1 MVRAVFALRPSGL
14 CEPMDA
20 LDGLDG
26 PLGALS
32 DDAPEKPHAD
42 VVLVGHVAAHAR
54 PHAVVAF
61 AVARGPDLLL
71 RRRLVA
77 FGPRTPRSGERA
89 PVPRFP
95 IGPAA
100 QVDGPSAEEPAG
112 PWLLDPDAPR
122 GPDGFGPVAPS
133 NEPSIASPAQRL
145 GPLRGGEQL
154 LFVGLGERAEPFVAR
169 LPASIPYATLA
180 APGLAPTAVP
190 LVGDTLAI
198 DVDARRVLVTFR
210 GLLRVEPGVS
220 PFPLHVVSGLAPVRA
235 VEELRGAPRDW
246 PRGAASPPSK
256 RPPRS
261 VDGLAVHDESGFVS
275 RCFSWSS
282 GAAGGERVL
291 VVRGTFDVLADGP
304 ARLAAAQ
311 GELEG
316 DVFAGDDPHAALV
329 RAGDLAPHKPE
340 VDVLVRGTAHG
351 APGQTSALVTL
362 RLGPLEARLVA
373 VGPRRWQSDRTPSA
387 PGPLEPV
394 PLTWESAYG
403 GPGFA
408 DNPVGTGHGP
418 GTLPP
423 RLEDPSR
430 LLRVQGER
438 VRPVAFAPIA
448 PSWPS
453 RARHLGTFDRAWQK
467 SRWPAFPTDFD
478 RAFFSAAPAALRAR
492 FVSPSEAFRI
502 TSVRPGGG
510 PFEGRFPGLSPRAFT
525 TSARGTVSELALVL
539 DTVVLCPDEGQF
551 QLTWRGRF
559 APTAGGDE
567 VLRVTVLRDDEG
579 APTAPAVR
587 LARVLA
593 LAEPQ
598 LAPTAGPP
606 VDAPSAEPTSDPF
619 SERKRAARGR
629 PPAPPPPLDRT
640 RALAL
645 LAANK
650 PLARRDFSDANLE
663 GLDFSGKDLRRA
675 IFARAALGGARFDGA
690 QLGGANFSAAQAEN
704 SSWNGADLTRA
715 DLGGANLDG
724 ASFVEAKL
732 DDASFADAQLRRARF
747 ERARG
752 ERTRLSGA
760 QLEGAS
766 LDGAVM
772 PKAVLARAHLTDA
785 TLRGAVLN
793 DAKLDDADARRACFD
808 DASLENA
815 RLAGARLES
824 AQLVGIRAQG
834 ASWEQALADGANLRG
849 ALLDG
854 GVFTE
859 AHLDGADL
867 RGVSASRA
875 SFRGA
880 SLRHTRFDGAQLTE
894 ASLEDALL
902 DGTSFRGAC
911 LFQAE
916 VGGADGS
923 RALLTLAQLE
933 GTKWGPG

>member
-1 MVRAVFALRPSGL
+1 MLLHGLKQQRLLRLVTGILPCSLAGGRHDVGTNQEGHVQPVTPELCPLTARQPGLAEHHLPRGPDLDARAQRGEALDRKHGAMVPRKGLSPSGSTHAMTTPSHTHASARVVHRGEGAFVSVVVRAVFALRPSGL
-14 CEPMDA
+14 CEPMET

-100 QVDGPSAEEPAG
+100 QVDGPSADEPAG

-122 GPDGFGPVAPS
+122 GPDGFGPLAPS
-133 NEPSIASPAQRL
+133 KVEPSIAPPAQRL

-180 APGLAPTAVP
+180 APGLAPTGVP

-210 GLLRVEPGVS
+210 GLLRVEPGAS

-235 VEELRGAPRDW
+235 IEELRGAPRDW
-246 PRGAASPPSK
+246 PRGAASPLPQK
-256 RPPRS
+256 PPRS
-261 VDGLAVHDESGFVS
+261 VDGLVLHDESGFVS

-316 DVFAGDDPHAALV
+316 DLFAGDDPHAALV

-362 RLGPLEARLVA
+362 RLGPLEARVVA

-408 DNPVGTGHGP
+408 DNPVGTGHAP

-448 PSWPS
+448 PSWPLPREAPRDLRPS
-453 RARHLGTFDRAWQK
+453 VAEEPLAR
-467 SRWPAFPTDFD
+467 
-478 RAFFSAAPAALRAR
+478 
-492 FVSPSEAFRI
+492 V
-502 TSVRPGGG
+502 PGGL
-510 PFEGRFPGLSPRAFT
+510 RSR
-525 TSARGTVSELALVL
+525 VL
-539 DTVVLCPDEGQF
+539 L
-551 QLTWRGRF
+551 
-559 APTAGGDE
+559 GG
-567 VLRVTVLRDDEG
+567 
-579 APTAPAVR
+579 ACR
-587 LARVLA
+587 LARPLR
-593 LAEPQ
+593 EPVRG
-598 LAPTAGPP
+598 LPHHVGAPRRG
-606 VDAPSAEPTSDPF
+606 APS
-619 SERKRAARGR
+619 RAAFRGSLRGR
-629 PPAPPPPLDRT
+629 SRPPR
-640 RALAL
+640 
-645 LAANK
+645 
-650 PLARRDFSDANLE
+650 
-663 GLDFSGKDLRRA
+663 
-675 IFARAALGGARFDGA
+675 GGR
-690 QLGGANFSAAQAEN
+690 
-704 SSWNGADLTRA
+704 
-715 DLGGANLDG
+715 
-724 ASFVEAKL
+724 
-732 DDASFADAQLRRARF
+732 
-747 ERARG
+747 
-752 ERTRLSGA
+752 
-760 QLEGAS
+760 
-766 LDGAVM
+766 
-772 PKAVLARAHLTDA
+772 
-785 TLRGAVLN
+785 
-793 DAKLDDADARRACFD
+793 
-808 DASLENA
+808 
-815 RLAGARLES
+815 
-824 AQLVGIRAQG
+824 
-834 ASWEQALADGANLRG
+834 
-849 ALLDG
+849 
-854 GVFTE
+854 
-859 AHLDGADL
+859 
-867 RGVSASRA
+867 
-875 SFRGA
+875 
-880 SLRHTRFDGAQLTE
+880 
-894 ASLEDALL
+894 
-902 DGTSFRGAC
+902 
-911 LFQAE
+911 
-916 VGGADGS
+916 
-923 RALLTLAQLE
+923 
-933 GTKWGPG
+933 